1 MSSDDDDDLYGD
13 LDAAAPGS
21 FALSE
26 LTHER
31 DALREE
37 NEEMRAKMA
46 AIEAEVR
53 AGGCER
59 ERERERWGDGGKR
72 EDQLFTMMRPR
83 LPSRVRAVPHTEC
96 PTSDCGC

>member
-1 MSSDDDDDLYGD
+1 MSSDEDDLYGD

-37 NEEMRAKMA
+37 NEELRAKMA

-53 AGGCER
+53 GG
-59 ERERERWGDGGKR
+59 
-72 EDQLFTMMRPR
+72 
-83 LPSRVRAVPHTEC
+83 RV
-96 PTSDCGC
+96 

>member
-1 MSSDDDDDLYGD
+1 MSSDEDDLYGD

-37 NEEMRAKMA
+37 NEELRAKMA

-53 AGGCER
+53 GGRVCERGRQAGG
-59 ERERERWGDGGKR
+59 
-72 EDQLFTMMRPR
+72 P
-83 LPSRVRAVPHTEC
+83 AVHYDASSPALSHPCRPHTEC
-96 PTSDCGC
+96 PTSDYGC